1 MKLKSALIFLN
12 GELRDPRGARA
23 AARRADWTICADGG
37 ARHAAALRVRPDF
50 VVGDMDSMPR
60 RKRPSRHRITFIKP
74 RPKRPSRHRI
84 TFIDDPDQ
92 SRSDLDKA
100 LGLARRLGARRVVVA
115 AARGGGLDHELVNF
129 AVLEKAERLDVLVI
143 DGGTAR
149 LLGPGRHRLALKKG
163 ARFSLLAAPRARLSL
178 SGARFALKNERLVR
192 GSRGLG
198 NRAEGV
204 VVLTV
209 REGRVWAVD
218 AAPFRG

>member
-1 MKLKSALIFLN
+1 MKTALILLN
-12 GELRDPRGARA
+12 GELRDPGPARA

-37 ARHAAALRVRPDF
+37 ARHAAALRVTPDF

-60 RKRPSRHRITFIKP
+60 RERPSRH
-74 RPKRPSRHRI
+74 SV

-100 LGLARRLGARRVVVA
+100 LDLARRLGAGRVLIA

-129 AVLEKAERLDVLVI
+129 AVLEKAERLDIIVI

-149 LLGPGRHRLALKKG
+149 LLGPGRHRLALRRG

-178 SGARFALKNERLVR
+178 TGARFELKDERLRR

-198 NRAEGV
+198 NRAEGA
-204 VVLTV
+204 VVLAV

-218 AAPFRG
+218 AAPYRG

>member
-1 MKLKSALIFLN
+1 MKAKSALVILN
-12 GELRDPRGARA
+12 GELSAPRAARA

-37 ARHAAALRVRPDF
+37 ARHAAALRLVPDF
-50 VVGDMDSMPR
+50 VVGDMDSV
-60 RKRPSRHRITFIKP
+60 SRSLSRSGITFLND
-74 RPKRPSRHRI
+74 S
-84 TFIDDPDQ
+84 DQ
-92 SRSDLDKA
+92 NRSDLDKA
-100 LGLARRLGARRVVVA
+100 LGLARRLGAARVYVA

-129 AVLEKAERLDVLVI
+129 AVLEAAETLDVRVI

-163 ARFSLLAAPRARLSL
+163 ARFSLLAAPRARLTL
-178 SGARFALKNERLVR
+178 AGARFVLENELLVR

-198 NRAEGV
+198 NRAEGA

>member
-1 MKLKSALIFLN
+1 MRMRSALIVLN
-12 GELRDPRGARA
+12 GELLDARAARA
-23 AARRADWTICADGG
+23 AARRCDWLIFADGG
-37 ARHAAALRVRPDF
+37 ARHAAALRLTPDF

-60 RKRPSRHRITFIKP
+60 RKLPSRHRITFIN
-74 RPKRPSRHRI
+74 
-84 TFIDDPDQ
+84 DPDQ
-92 SRSDLDKA
+92 GRSDLDKA
-100 LGLARRLGARRVVVA
+100 LDLARRLGAGRVLVA

-129 AVLEKAERLDVLVI
+129 AVLEKAKGLDVLVV
-143 DGGTAR
+143 DGGSAR

-178 SGARFALKNERLVR
+178 SGARFELKNELLRR

-204 VVLTV
+204 VVLSV
-209 REGRVWAVD
+209 REGRVWAID